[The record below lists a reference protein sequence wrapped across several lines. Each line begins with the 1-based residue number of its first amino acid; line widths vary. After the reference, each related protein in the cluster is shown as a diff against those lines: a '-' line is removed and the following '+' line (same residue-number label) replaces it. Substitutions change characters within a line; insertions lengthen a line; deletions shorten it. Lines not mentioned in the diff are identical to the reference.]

1 MNSNKV
7 IGILG
12 GMGPYATLYFFQNI
26 LQLTNAEKDW
36 DHVHVVIDNNITIPS
51 RTRAIVF
58 KEKSPYEG
66 MLESCK
72 KLQKYPV
79 DIIVV
84 PCNSAYYW
92 IPNIQK
98 VINTPIVSIIG
109 VTTEALFNKHNCK
122 HIAVLGGIVTYE
134 KELYKSEINEYGA
147 EHIKISSDLQRKSM
161 NIIEKVKLSKKDN
174 NSRLSKD
181 FKNLVNDVTMNSNI
195 DGIILGCTEF
205 SIFKETDINI
215 PIVDSS
221 TELAKYTINYAK
233 N

>member
-109 VTTEALFNKHNCK
+109 VTT
-122 HIAVLGGIVTYE
+122 
-134 KELYKSEINEYGA
+134 
-147 EHIKISSDLQRKSM
+147 ISKPL
-161 NIIEKVKLSKKDN
+161 
-174 NSRLSKD
+174 
-181 FKNLVNDVTMNSNI
+181 
-195 DGIILGCTEF
+195 
-205 SIFKETDINI
+205 
-215 PIVDSS
+215 
-221 TELAKYTINYAK
+221 
-233 N
+233 